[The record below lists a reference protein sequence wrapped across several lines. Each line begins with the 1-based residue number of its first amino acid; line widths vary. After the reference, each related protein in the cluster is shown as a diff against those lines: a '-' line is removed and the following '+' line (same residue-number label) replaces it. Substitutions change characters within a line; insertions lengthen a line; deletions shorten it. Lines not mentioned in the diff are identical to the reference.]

1 MFSSNQ
7 QLVITG
13 DLEQTG
19 DLEDALRFVIH
30 KHSGDW
36 CADKYRYPNAFQ
48 ITPDGKYVLGCIYG
62 EPKEGWTRT
71 KLIRRAPTGIYRS
84 AMSAGS
90 PYPRKAMRKSLG
102 LSKISREKA
111 YHCGTNLA
119 PARTGL

>member
-30 KHSGDW
+30 KHFGDW

-48 ITPDGKYVLGCIYG
+48 ITQ
-62 EPKEGWTRT
+62 
-71 KLIRRAPTGIYRS
+71 TGNTSSDAFTENR
-84 AMSAGS
+84 
-90 PYPRKAMRKSLG
+90 RKAGPGQNSFAG
-102 LSKISREKA
+102 LQPA
-111 YHCGTNLA
+111 YTAQQCPLVLRIPGK
-119 PARTGL
+119 P